1 MKNYFGDLCKLYLG
15 NTHPKR
21 EFYEKMPTSERIPSF
36 SSYTTKSI
44 GHQLKKKIPMAGK
57 VGDRNVGA
65 GKVGDRNVGAGKM
78 KPD

>member
-1 MKNYFGDLCKLYLG
+1 
-15 NTHPKR
+15 
-21 EFYEKMPTSERIPSF
+21 MPTSERIPSF